1 MESSAP
7 SCWSCGAS
15 HGGAMICT
23 QCEVLQAPGVGLN
36 PFEVLGL
43 PVRVLV
49 DDAELAAL
57 HLRLT
62 RKLHPDFFG
71 DASPAEQAHSL
82 EWSSRVNDAYRA
94 LRSLQARAGQVL
106 AVHGRSMDTTEG
118 GWRPPQTMLL
128 EVFEINEGLDTL
140 QEGPVATGA
149 EALER
154 WESTVQGWKE
164 QVMEGMVSRAEAW
177 DTAEGPAKEAVLDA
191 LQEVLARS
199 SYVENLRGRIER
211 VRTALAESR
220 GSA

>member
-1 MESSAP
+1 MEPSAP

-15 HGGAMICT
+15 HDGAMNCAG
-23 QCEVLQAPGVGLN
+23 CGVLQAPGVGLN
-36 PFEVLGL
+36 PFEILGL
-43 PVRVLV
+43 PVRVQT
-49 DDAELAAL
+49 DESELAET

-82 EWSSRVNDAYRA
+82 EWSSQVNDAYRA
-94 LRSLQARAGQVL
+94 LRSLPARAVQVL

-118 GWRPPQTMLL
+118 GWSPPQTMLI
-128 EVFEINEGLDTL
+128 EVFEINEGLDAV
-140 QEGPVATGA
+140 QEGAVARGA

-154 WESTVQGWKE
+154 WESTVQGWKD
-164 QVMEGMVSRAEAW
+164 QVKEGMVSQAEAW
-177 DTAEGPAKEAVLDA
+177 DMAEESAKDAVLDA

-199 SYVENLRGRIER
+199 SYVENLMGRIER
-211 VRTALAESR
+211 VRSALAESC